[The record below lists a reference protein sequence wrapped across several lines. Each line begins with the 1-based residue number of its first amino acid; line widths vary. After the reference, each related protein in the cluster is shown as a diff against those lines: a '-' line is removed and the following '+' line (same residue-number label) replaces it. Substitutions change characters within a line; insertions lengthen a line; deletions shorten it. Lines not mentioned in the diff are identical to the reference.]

1 MQQRIIEKTTELF
14 FKYGLKGVTM
24 DDIASSLGVSKKTIY
39 QYYSDKDSLVDAV
52 VQAEIDRGE
61 MECNQFLANSENA
74 IHEIFMEMSMMQKM
88 LSTLNPFVLY
98 DMQKYYPNSFK
109 KFDEHK
115 NQFMYQ
121 IIMQNIERGKK
132 EELYRTEINADILAK
147 LRIESIFLVFNTDLF
162 PPTKYSVL
170 QVSMEILNNFIHG
183 MCTPKGLKQLLKY
196 TTQSKTTN
204 HL

>member
-1 MQQRIIEKTTELF
+1 MEQRIIEKTTELF
-14 FKYGLKGVTM
+14 FRYGLKGVTM

-61 MECNQFLANSENA
+61 MDCNYFLANA
-74 IHEIFMEMSMMQKM
+74 IHEIFMEMDRMQEMMSSM
-88 LSTLNPFVLY
+88 NPFVLH
-98 DMQKYYPNSFK
+98 DMQKYHPQAFK
-109 KFDEHK
+109 KFNEHK
-115 NQFMYQ
+115 NKFMYQ
-121 IIMQNIERGKK
+121 LIKQNIERGKK

-147 LRIESIFLVFNTDLF
+147 LRLESIFLALNTELY
-162 PPTKYSVL
+162 PPAKYAAL

-183 MCTPKGLKQLLKY
+183 IITPKGLKQLLKY

-204 HL
+204 NL